1 MFRLGAYY
9 EANRQ
14 LCPKQILK
22 INGSTEPAVIA
33 GLDVAMIPGDERNFK
48 ITTMEDLQ
56 RFREIEEEKYR

>member
-1 MFRLGAYY
+1 MFSLGAYY
-9 EANRQ
+9 ESNSQ
-14 LCPKQILK
+14 LCKNQILK